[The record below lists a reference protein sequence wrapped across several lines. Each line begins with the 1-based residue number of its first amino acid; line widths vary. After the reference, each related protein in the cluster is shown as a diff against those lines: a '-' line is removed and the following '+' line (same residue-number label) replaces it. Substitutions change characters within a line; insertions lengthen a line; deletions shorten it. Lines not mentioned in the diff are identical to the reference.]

1 MLGARL
7 AYQLLNGCVSWPN
20 FAIEITAKYAF
31 YAPLFAL
38 SSVLAYI
45 RKENPG
51 MQMLHFI
58 VDELQAT
65 VCHTRPYAGRR
76 SPAAPEE
83 GLALAIHRCI
93 NDTIVSAEFFV
104 IATYVCTAVDPRA
117 LTGASS
123 DWKAPVH
130 FALGPLMPAATEAIL
145 HGLPDPAHQLGRRL
159 LPLLGGNPRAVV
171 YLREHLR
178 STPHLED
185 VWQRLINE
193 IALKWNLRSFNT
205 PLLPLLALSG
215 LPVAANTVLSGVG
228 VSELPTIGMATL
240 ERTLDMRVVIK
251 LPPALIWAAVESF
264 HESA

>member
-7 AYQLLNGCVSWPN
+7 AYQLLNERVPWPN
-20 FAIEITAKYAF
+20 FAIEITAKYAL
-31 YAPLFAL
+31 YAPLFSL
-38 SSVLAYI
+38 SSVLTYI

-51 MQMLHFI
+51 MQILHLI

-65 VCHTRPYAGRR
+65 VCHTQPYAGRGLG
-76 SPAAPEE
+76 AAPEE
-83 GLALAIHRCI
+83 RLALAIHRCI
-93 NDTIVSAEFFV
+93 NDSIVNAEFFV
-104 IATYVCTAVDPRA
+104 IATYACTAVDPRA

-130 FALGPLMPAATEAIL
+130 FALGPLMPAATKAIL
-145 HGLPDPAHQLGRRL
+145 HDLPEPAQQLGDRL

-178 STPHLED
+178 SAPHLED
-185 VWQRLINE
+185 VWQKLIDE
-193 IALKWNLRSFNT
+193 IALKWNLLSFNT

-215 LPVAANTVLSGVG
+215 LPVAANTILSGVA
-228 VSELPTIGMATL
+228 VSDLPVVGMATL
-240 ERTLDMRVVIK
+240 EHTPDKRVVIK

-264 HESA
+264 RESA